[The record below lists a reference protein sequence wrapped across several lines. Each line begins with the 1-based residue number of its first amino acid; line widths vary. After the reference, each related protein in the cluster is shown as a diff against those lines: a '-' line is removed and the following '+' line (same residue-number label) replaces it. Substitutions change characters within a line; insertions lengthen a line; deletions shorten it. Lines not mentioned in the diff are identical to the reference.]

1 MLVKGTRQNKKKNT
15 IQILFL
21 LTLYVYM
28 CIFLYVFNETIYSL
42 LEGKVLH
49 ENYILYTRESY
60 IAEVAG
66 QLNH

>member
-1 MLVKGTRQNKKKNT
+1 MLVKGTRQNKIKNT

>member
-1 MLVKGTRQNKKKNT
+1 MLVKGTRQNKIKNR